1 MYPNWHVGWHVDPD
15 ASLEV
20 QLPTAPFA
28 GATEASQSPAIDFTK
43 KHTMPIFVV
52 WGSVIVPVTPA
63 FDQTLKCAS
72 PSGNVE
78 LRAMLVNDQPALA
91 RVEE

>member
-1 MYPNWHVGWHVDPD
+1 M
-15 ASLEV
+15 SLM
-20 QLPTAPFA
+20 LPKGNGA
-28 GATEASQSPAIDFTK
+28 GAGTVAVETK

-52 WGSVIVPVTPA
+52 WGSVIVPVTLA

-78 LRAMLVNDQPALA
+78 LRAMLVYDQPALA

>member
-1 MYPNWHVGWHVDPD
+1 MYPKWHVGWHVDPD

-20 QLPTAPFA
+20 QLPTVPFA
-28 GATEASQSPAIDFTK
+28 GATEASQPPASDFTK
-43 KHTMPIFVV
+43 KHTMPSLVV

-63 FDQTLKCAS
+63 FDQTLKF
-72 PSGNVE
+72 PHGE